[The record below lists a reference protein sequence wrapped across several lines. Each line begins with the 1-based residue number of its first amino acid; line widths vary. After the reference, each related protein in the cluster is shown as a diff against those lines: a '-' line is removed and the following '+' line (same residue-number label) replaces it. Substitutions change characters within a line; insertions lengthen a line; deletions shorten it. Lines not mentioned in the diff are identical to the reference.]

1 MGRDKPQITQMSA
14 ELITEGG
21 QVRKAH
27 ELRIRNEELGMKRQG
42 ERGENNHR

>member
-1 MGRDKPQITQMSA
+1 MEGK
-14 ELITEGG
+14 ELNMDGQDGQDLKKEGG

-42 ERGENNHR
+42 EWG

>member
-1 MGRDKPQITQMSA
+1 MPQIKK
-14 ELITEGG
+14 EGG

-42 ERGENNHR
+42 ESGENNHGLDG